1 MNTRIG
7 NVSALRLPLLACL
20 VLELCCGMSSA
31 YAQTAPRSLTG
42 FSDTGHALELRANDG
57 KYLIKPYTA
66 NIVETTFI
74 PQGQGEE
81 TASHAVVLQPSAV
94 AATLSDRDG
103 ELDYATSGIVVH
115 VHKNPLQISYSY
127 HGKELVA
134 EKDVFAKNGDGE
146 SISFTLD
153 ESEALYGGGSR
164 ALGLNRRGNK
174 LRLYNK
180 AHYGYETHSELMNF
194 TMPLVLS
201 SKFYALHF
209 DNPETGFLDLDS
221 QRNDTLSYETLGGR
235 MSYQVIA
242 ADNWLSLVDHYTQL
256 TGRQPLIPRWA
267 LGNFASRFG
276 YHTEAQARDIINRY
290 RSEHIP
296 LDAIVFDLYWFGKDI
311 KGTLGNLAFDA
322 DNFPQPQQ
330 MIADFRKQGVKTVLV
345 TEPFILTTSKRWQEA
360 VQKRVLA
367 TNKDGQPYTYDFYFG
382 HTGLI
387 DMFDPAARDWFWNI
401 YKAYIDGGVAGWWGD
416 LGEPE
421 VHPADLQHV
430 NGSADQVHNIYGH
443 EWAKMIADGY
453 KKDFPQQ
460 RPFIL
465 MRSGYSG
472 SQRFG
477 LIPWSGDV
485 NRSWGG
491 LQSQPEIA
499 LEMGMQGIGYM
510 HSDLGGFANPTLDD
524 ELYARWLQ
532 YGVFQPVFR
541 PHAQEEVPS
550 EPVFRADKPK
560 ALAKQAIE
568 LRYRMLPYNYTL
580 AFDNNQT
587 GAPLMRP
594 LLFGEPR
601 NDKLQS
607 DVDSYLWGD
616 AFLVTPIVSPAVT
629 TKEIYFPAASN
640 WFDFYGD
647 KVHAG
652 GSTETVGVTPEHIPV
667 YVKAGSFVP
676 LAKLVQTTDDYS
688 TQTLELHYYHDAS
701 VALSSGKLYDDD
713 GKTPN
718 AYEKGDYQIL
728 HFASKADGKD
738 LALSLHA
745 EIGKLQQALPRH
757 IALTIHGIAQ
767 RPQRVSINR
776 HAVAYRWDAKQK
788 LLQVPVEWDGRGDLA
803 LVTRLAQ
810 ETRHQ

>member
-1 MNTRIG
+1 M
-7 NVSALRLPLLACL
+7 ALRRPLLPAL
-20 VLELCCGMSSA
+20 IALGLCCGMSTVF
-31 YAQTAPRSLTG
+31 AQTPARTLLG
-42 FSDTGHALELRANDG
+42 FADSGHSLELTTADG
-57 KYLIKPYTA
+57 KYLIKPYSDG
-66 NIVETTFI
+66 IVETTFVL
-74 PQGQGEE
+74 QGQSEDS
-81 TASHAVVLQPSAV
+81 TSHAVVMQPAAV
-94 AATLSDRDG
+94 AANLTDHDG
-103 ELDYATSGIVVH
+103 ELDYATPGIVVH
-115 VHKNPLQISYSY
+115 VQKNPLQISYSY
-127 HGKELVA
+127 HGRELIA
-134 EKDVFAKNGDGE
+134 EKDVFSKTEDGE
-146 SISFTLD
+146 RVSFTLD
-153 ESEALYGGGSR
+153 DSEALYGGGSR

-201 SKFYALHF
+201 SKLYALHF
-209 DNPETGFLDLDS
+209 DNPEVGSLDLDS
-221 QRNDTLSYETLGGR
+221 HRNGTLTYQTLGGR
-235 MSYQVIA
+235 MTYQVIA
-242 ADNWLSLVDHYTQL
+242 ADDWFGLVDHYTQL

-276 YHTEAQARDIINRY
+276 YHSEAQARDVVQRY
-290 RSEHIP
+290 RDEHIP

-311 KGTLGNLAFDA
+311 KGTLGNLAFDG

-330 MIADFRKQGVKTVLV
+330 MITDFRKQGVKTVLV
-345 TEPFILTTSKRWQEA
+345 TEPFILTTSNRWQEA
-360 VQKRVLA
+360 VNQKILA
-367 TNKDGQPYTYDFYFG
+367 TDKDVKPYTFDFYFG

-387 DMFDPAARDWFWNI
+387 DLFQQPARDWFWNI
-401 YKAYIDGGVAGWWGD
+401 YKGYINEGVAGWWGD

-421 VHPADLQHV
+421 VHPSDLQHAT
-430 NGSADQVHNIYGH
+430 GSADQVHNIYGH
-443 EWAKMIADGY
+443 EWAKLLADGY
-453 KKDFPQQ
+453 RKDFPQQ

-532 YGVFQPVFR
+532 YGVFQPIFR
-541 PHAQEEVPS
+541 PHAQEEVAA

-594 LLFGEPR
+594 LLFAEPY
-601 NDKLQS
+601 NEKLQS
-607 DVDSYLWGD
+607 DAESYLWGD

-629 TKEIYFPAASN
+629 AKEIYFPAGSD
-640 WFDFYGD
+640 WFDFYSD
-647 KVHAG
+647 KSYSG
-652 GSTETVGVTPEHIPV
+652 GNTEAVTVTPEHIPV
-667 YVKAGSFVP
+667 FVKAGAFVP
-676 LAKLVQTTDDYS
+676 LAKLVQSTDDYS
-688 TQTLELHYYHDAS
+688 VQAFELHYYHDAS
-701 VALSSGKLYDDD
+701 VANSTGKLYDDD
-713 GKTPN
+713 GKTPG
-718 AYEKGDYQIL
+718 AFEKGDYQIL
-728 HFASKADGKD
+728 HFASSYAGKN
-738 LALSLHA
+738 LTLNLHA
-745 EIGKLQQALPRH
+745 EIGGQQRATPRR
-757 IALTIHGIAQ
+757 ITLTIHGIAK
-767 RPQRVSINR
+767 RPQSVSAVR
-776 HAVAYRWDAKQK
+776 HALPYRWDAKHK
-788 LLQVPVEWDGRGDLA
+788 LLQVPVQWDGLHDLTIE
-803 LVTRLAQ
+803 TRLANLK
-810 ETRHQ
+810 